1 MREGRTWLLEHQ
13 KEENDTI
20 QNSSPEKKP
29 QTLKTVF
36 LNKWAIRIY
45 AFLIFVIVWQIVGQT
60 QNALIFAPPVS
71 VAQRFIQLCTDPGL
85 TLPSDT
91 LITARTVIIGFIPAV
106 IIGVPTGILIGR
118 SRTAE
123 YSLDAY
129 INLIYAIPIITLI
142 PLFIVWFGSNFF
154 SSYFLVFVASIFP
167 VIINSIS
174 GAKNVRASLLETGR
188 SFGFGGGAG
197 LWRRIIFP
205 ASLPYIMA
213 GLRIGAG
220 HAVIGAIL
228 AEIFMYT
235 KGLGFLIEDG
245 AALYD
250 TSEVISAVIVT
261 ILLGVLLTE
270 FVKYFER
277 RVSVWSTAESYTE

>member
-1 MREGRTWLLEHQ
+1 MLEHQ
-13 KEENDTI
+13 KEENDLI
-20 QNSSPEKKP
+20 QDSNPEKKP
-29 QTLKTVF
+29 HTLKTVF
-36 LNKWAIRIY
+36 VNKWAVRIY
-45 AFLIFVIVWQIVGQT
+45 AFLIFVIIWQIVGQT
-60 QNALIFAPPVS
+60 QNALIFAPPVA
-71 VAQRFIQLCTDPGL
+71 VAQRFVQLSTDPGL
-85 TLPSDT
+85 TLPSAT
-91 LITARTVIIGFIPAV
+91 LLTIQTVIVGFVPAV
-106 IIGVPTGILIGR
+106 IVGVPIGILVGR

-123 YSLDAY
+123 YSLDPY

-142 PLFIVWFGSNFF
+142 PLFIVWFGSNML
-154 SSYFLVFVASIFP
+154 SSYFLVFIASIFP
-167 VIINSIS
+167 VTINSIS

-205 ASLPYIMA
+205 ASMPYIMA

-235 KGLGFLIEDG
+235 VGLGLLIEDG
-245 AALYD
+245 ASRFD
-250 TSEVISAVIVT
+250 TAEVISAVIVT
-261 ILLGVLLTE
+261 IVLGVLLTE

>member
-1 MREGRTWLLEHQ
+1 MLEHQ
-13 KEENDTI
+13 AEKNDQSQDSNI
-20 QNSSPEKKP
+20 EKKTL
-29 QTLKTVF
+29 TLKTVF
-36 LNKWAIRIY
+36 VNKWAVRIY
-45 AFLIFVIVWQIVGQT
+45 AFLIFIIVWQIIGAT
-60 QNALIFAPPVS
+60 QNALIFAPPLA
-71 VAQRFIQLCTDPGL
+71 VAQRFVQLCTDPGL
-85 TLPSDT
+85 TIPSNT
-91 LITARTVIIGFIPAV
+91 LITIETVIVGFVPAV

-118 SRTAE
+118 SSIAE
-123 YSLDAY
+123 YSLDPY

-142 PLFIVWFGSNFF
+142 PLMIVWFGSNML

-167 VIINSIS
+167 IIINSIS
-174 GAKNVRASLLETGR
+174 GAKNVKTSLLETGR

-235 KGLGFLIEDG
+235 VGLGLLIEDG
-245 AALYD
+245 ASRFD
-250 TSEVISAVIVT
+250 TTEVISAVIVT

-270 FVKYFER
+270 LVKYFER
-277 RVSVWSTAESYTE
+277 RVSVWSTAESYSE

>member
-1 MREGRTWLLEHQ
+1 MFERQ
-13 KEENDTI
+13 KEENDLI
-20 QNSSPEKKP
+20 QNSNPEKKP
-29 QTLKTVF
+29 HTLKTVF
-36 LNKWAIRIY
+36 VNKWAVRIY
-45 AFLIFVIVWQIVGQT
+45 AFLIFVVVWQIVGQT

-71 VAQRFIQLCTDPGL
+71 VVQRFIQLCTDTGL
-85 TLPSDT
+85 TLPSAT
-91 LITARTVIIGFIPAV
+91 LITVETVIIGFIPAV
-106 IIGVPTGILIGR
+106 IIGVPTGILVGR

-167 VIINSIS
+167 VIINSIA

-245 AALYD
+245 ASLYD